1 MILDRLGKELIYF
14 DGGTGTLLQERGLKP
29 GELPETWSLEHADD
43 MIDIARQY
51 YEAGSDIVLSNTF
64 GANALKFHDSRHEL
78 DEIVKAAIEN
88 VRKGAKLGVKDGR
101 ETYVGLDIGPT
112 GKLLKPMG
120 DLDFEDAYQAFA
132 EVARLGEEAGADL
145 IHIETMSDTY
155 EVKAA
160 VLAAKENT
168 SLPVFATMIFDDK
181 GKLLTGGDVPSVVA
195 MLEGLRVD
203 ALGINCGMGPEQM
216 MPILDEILQYASVP
230 VIVKPNAGL
239 PKQKDGEVYYDVE
252 PEELGRFMA
261 EILKRGASLIGGC
274 CGTTP
279 AHIRAMVEATKDQ
292 RDITDRPGKEF
303 KNRTIVSSYGRAVEL
318 GGKPMIIGER
328 INPTGK
334 KKFKQALKDHDID
347 YILREAISQQD
358 AGAHILDVNVGLPDI
373 DEPALMRE
381 VVQELQSVTSLPL
394 QIDTVDISALEAAMR
409 IYNGKPMVNSVN
421 GKQSSMD
428 AVFPLIKKYGGV
440 VVGLTLDED
449 GIPATAE
456 GRVKVAGKII
466 EEAKKY
472 GIDKKDIV
480 IDVLCMTI
488 SSEPTGAITTLEALR
503 QVREKYG
510 VCAVLGV
517 SNISFGLPYRPAVNS
532 NFYTMAM
539 QSGLSAGIINP
550 LSEDMMRSYYSFCA
564 LMNYDENCEKYIEQ
578 YGSQKV
584 QAVTPATKAEMT
596 LKTAIEKG
604 LKEEAHHI
612 TAELVKDKAPLD
624 IINEELIP
632 ALDQVGKG
640 FEKGT
645 VFLPQLL
652 MSADAAKIAFAVLKD
667 ELAKSGESEQAKDK
681 VILAT
686 VKGDIHDIGK
696 NIVKV
701 LLENY
706 SFDVIDLGK
715 DVPPEEIVETA
726 IKEDVR
732 LVGLSALMTTT
743 VVSMEE
749 TIRQLRKKKPE
760 CKVMVGGAVL
770 NQDYSDMIGADFYG
784 KDAMQS
790 VYYAQQLFGGEK

>member
-1 MILDRLGKELIYF
+1 
-14 DGGTGTLLQERGLKP
+14 
-29 GELPETWSLEHADD
+29 
-43 MIDIARQY
+43 
-51 YEAGSDIVLSNTF
+51 
-64 GANALKFHDSRHEL
+64 
-78 DEIVKAAIEN
+78 
-88 VRKGAKLGVKDGR
+88 
-101 ETYVGLDIGPT
+101 
-112 GKLLKPMG
+112 
-120 DLDFEDAYQAFA
+120 
-132 EVARLGEEAGADL
+132 
-145 IHIETMSDTY
+145 
-155 EVKAA
+155 
-160 VLAAKENT
+160 
-168 SLPVFATMIFDDK
+168 
-181 GKLLTGGDVPSVVA
+181 
-195 MLEGLRVD
+195 
-203 ALGINCGMGPEQM
+203 
-216 MPILDEILQYASVP
+216 
-230 VIVKPNAGL
+230 
-239 PKQKDGEVYYDVE
+239 
-252 PEELGRFMA
+252 
-261 EILKRGASLIGGC
+261 
-274 CGTTP
+274 
-279 AHIRAMVEATKDQ
+279 
-292 RDITDRPGKEF
+292 
-303 KNRTIVSSYGRAVEL
+303 
-318 GGKPMIIGER
+318 MIIGER

-503 QVREKYG
+503 QVTRKNMEFVRCLVYQTFP
-510 VCAVLGV
+510 LG
-517 SNISFGLPYRPAVNS
+517 FHTDRAVNS

-667 ELAKSGESEQAKDK
+667 ELAKSGESRA
-681 VILAT
+681 
-686 VKGDIHDIGK
+686 G
-696 NIVKV
+696 
-701 LLENY
+701 
-706 SFDVIDLGK
+706 
-715 DVPPEEIVETA
+715 
-726 IKEDVR
+726 
-732 LVGLSALMTTT
+732 
-743 VVSMEE
+743 
-749 TIRQLRKKKPE
+749 
-760 CKVMVGGAVL
+760 
-770 NQDYSDMIGADFYG
+770 
-784 KDAMQS
+784 
-790 VYYAQQLFGGEK
+790 

>member
-252 PEELGRFMA
+252 PEEFGRFMA

-449 GIPATAE
+449 GIPATVVGIEYDPNRSANIALICYADGEKAYILAPEGLTDGMTVMNGADAE
-456 GRVKVAGKII
+456 VRVGNC
-466 EEAKKY
+466 
-472 GIDKKDIV
+472 
-480 IDVLCMTI
+480 L
-488 SSEPTGAITTLEALR
+488 
-503 QVREKYG
+503 
-510 VCAVLGV
+510 
-517 SNISFGLPYRPAVNS
+517 
-532 NFYTMAM
+532 
-539 QSGLSAGIINP
+539 P
-550 LSEDMMRSYYSFCA
+550 LSEIPVGTQIHNIELYPGKGGQLVRSAGNSAQLMAKEGKYATLRLPSGEMRMVPIICRASIGVVGNGDHNLINVGKAGRKRHMGIRPTVRGSVMNPNDHPHGGGEGKTSIGRPGPCTPWGKPA
-564 LMNYDENCEKYIEQ
+564 L
-578 YGSQKV
+578 G
-584 QAVTPATKAEMT
+584 
-596 LKTAIEKG
+596 LKTRK
-604 LKEEAHHI
+604 KN
-612 TAELVKDKAPLD
+612 KAS
-624 IINEELIP
+624 NKLIVRRR
-632 ALDQVGKG
+632 DGK
-640 FEKGT
+640 
-645 VFLPQLL
+645 
-652 MSADAAKIAFAVLKD
+652 
-667 ELAKSGESEQAKDK
+667 
-681 VILAT
+681 
-686 VKGDIHDIGK
+686 
-696 NIVKV
+696 
-701 LLENY
+701 
-706 SFDVIDLGK
+706 
-715 DVPPEEIVETA
+715 A
-726 IKEDVR
+726 IK
-732 LVGLSALMTTT
+732 
-743 VVSMEE
+743 
-749 TIRQLRKKKPE
+749 
-760 CKVMVGGAVL
+760 
-770 NQDYSDMIGADFYG
+770 
-784 KDAMQS
+784 
-790 VYYAQQLFGGEK
+790 